1 MNATPYD
8 HELTM
13 DELNRVSGGFTLIE
27 LLVVIPI
34 IGELTALIL
43 PAVQKVRPEPVHK
56 GH

>member
-43 PAVQKVRPEPVHK
+43 PAVQKVRPETVHK